1 MRRDLRRCRRRWR
14 SRGRVAL
21 DLKHDTTHLDE
32 ALAVESLG
40 WKRTAGTA
48 IVSAPQTARPYLSLS
63 FNLLGWGSGSLLI
76 LYGRARRVAVREY
89 GLRMI
94 MCSRQRTMITSEG
107 RAHAQGTARTRR
119 LNDKLRPSE
128 SRGGTL

>member
-1 MRRDLRRCRRRWR
+1 MYRRYVQSGQRMAAAASRRRAAGGRTFLRRTAVRR
-14 SRGRVAL
+14 
-21 DLKHDTTHLDE
+21 
-32 ALAVESLG
+32 
-40 WKRTAGTA
+40 
-48 IVSAPQTARPYLSLS
+48 PSLS

-128 SRGGTL
+128 SRGRDAVIDFRDLAGCCAVGR